1 MTREKLL
8 PAERHDAV
16 VTALYA
22 DAERRG
28 WDTLSPQE
36 RSRVYSQ
43 WVEQEHIGGVLAPYM
58 TPEAA
63 RSWIKDGPMKEYAR
77 AQRGTGRYARFGRA
91 ATTTTTDIARAALG
105 PDAAVLA
112 GSEGIK
118 PDHCIATRGDDSA
131 YVTWGDASNFR
142 NLLWAALR
150 AAVAGCP
157 AHIVVLEPPD
167 RITPT
172 EQTRLHQ
179 ALGQRCGLAVHHLRE
194 RRPASPPDVDEL
206 ARSSAATSSGS

>member
-1 MTREKLL
+1 VRREKLL

-22 DAERRG
+22 DAEVRG
-28 WDTLSPQE
+28 WATLSPQD

-43 WVEQEHIGGVLAPYM
+43 WVEQEHIGGVLCRYM

-77 AQRGTGRYARFGRA
+77 AQRGTGRYARFGQVA
-91 ATTTTTDIARAALG
+91 ATTPIDIIRAALG
-105 PDAAVLA
+105 PAADVLA
-112 GSEGIK
+112 GSEGVK
-118 PDHCIATRGDDSA
+118 PAHCRATRGDDTV
-131 YVTWGDASNFR
+131 YVTWGEASNFR

-150 AAVAGCP
+150 AAVAGAD

-167 RITPT
+167 RVSPT
-172 EQTRLHQ
+172 EQTRLHG
-179 ALGQRCGLAVHHLRE
+179 ALGQRCGVGVHHLQE
-194 RRPASPPDVDEL
+194 RHPAPSTGDT
-206 ARSSAATSSGS
+206 AGTASSTTTASAT